1 MDSEQETQATA
12 VSEGEQQP
20 SNISENSAESAPDYN
35 DLTVSKLKE
44 LLKELDLPLSG
55 KKSDLIER
63 LQASNEKVTEESDD
77 SEDKMKEPLV
87 SFDKLDGLSRSE
99 LKELRKEYHK
109 QAEELRVN
117 RDELNLKSQSHAS
130 ERNDLNVKAKEHM
143 DNVHVHRDRRNGLN
157 VEVGEIRDERRE
169 ITNLTNSHKDDFLKL
184 KRQRFSGRNLPPVS
198 RLRKQIQELELKQ
211 MTTPLTTDKERALVD
226 EISSLQ
232 NKIKQHDELIETDT
246 EVLGA
251 RDTFRESENKRRELG
266 KKMQKSRQEAQ
277 AAHHTMKDS
286 LRLNRQTR
294 RKADAAQKQFVKAKE
309 KADEVHNEYIEYL
322 RGMQEIDRMTA
333 SQGRSGSSADQRA
346 SAASAEELFAKFLA
360 GENYTIADIA
370 TWPWIARHE
379 WHDIGLK
386 NYKNLTRWYLE
397 IAKRDA
403 VIKGYDFMNR
413 GEIIPKP

>member
-1 MDSEQETQATA
+1 MDSELETQATA
-12 VSEGEQQP
+12 VIEGEQP
-20 SNISENSAESAPDYN
+20 SNVSENSAKPAPDYN
-35 DLTVSKLKE
+35 DLTVIKLKE
-44 LLKELDLPLSG
+44 LLKELGLPLSG

-63 LQASNEKVTEESDD
+63 LQASNEKVDKESGESKEET
-77 SEDKMKEPLV
+77 KEPLV
-87 SFDKLDGLSRSE
+87 SFDKLDGLSRTE
-99 LKELRKEYHK
+99 LRDLRKEYHK
-109 QAEELRVN
+109 QAEELRVK

-130 ERNDLNVKAKEHM
+130 ERNELNLKAKEHM
-143 DNVHVHRDRRNGLN
+143 DKVHVHRDLRNGLN

-169 ITNLTNSHKDDFLKL
+169 ITNRANTLKDVFLKL

-198 RLRKQIQELELKQ
+198 KLRKQIQELELKQ

-246 EVLGA
+246 EVLDA
-251 RDTFRESENKRRELG
+251 RDAFRESENKRRELG
-266 KKMQKSRQEAQ
+266 KTMQKSRQEAQ

-309 KADEVHNEYIEYL
+309 KADEVHNDYIEYL

-346 SAASAEELFAKFLA
+346 NAASAEELFTKFLSGEKLSTEQLMIIQKA
-360 GENYTIADIA
+360 GM
-370 TWPWIARHE
+370 
-379 WHDIGLK
+379 L
-386 NYKNLTRWYLE
+386 
-397 IAKRDA
+397 
-403 VIKGYDFMNR
+403 
-413 GEIIPKP
+413 

>member
-12 VSEGEQQP
+12 VTEGEKP
-20 SNISENSAESAPDYN
+20 SNISESSAEIAPDYN

-44 LLKELDLPLSG
+44 LLKELSLPLSG

-63 LQASNEKVTEESDD
+63 LQASKEKVNEESGEGEGET
-77 SEDKMKEPLV
+77 EDETKEPLI

-99 LKELRKEYHK
+99 LKDLRKEYHK
-109 QAEELRVN
+109 KAEELRVK

-130 ERNDLNVKAKEHM
+130 ERNDLNLKAKEHM

-157 VEVGEIRDERRE
+157 IEVGEIRDERRE
-169 ITNLTNSHKDDFLKL
+169 ITNQANSLKDDFLKL

-246 EVLGA
+246 EVLDA

-277 AAHHTMKDS
+277 TAHHTMKDS

-346 SAASAEELFAKFLA
+346 NAASAEELFTKFLSGEKLSTEQLMIIQKA
-360 GENYTIADIA
+360 GM
-370 TWPWIARHE
+370 
-379 WHDIGLK
+379 L
-386 NYKNLTRWYLE
+386 
-397 IAKRDA
+397 
-403 VIKGYDFMNR
+403 
-413 GEIIPKP
+413 

>member
-1 MDSEQETQATA
+1 MDSEQETKATA
-12 VSEGEQQP
+12 VIEGEQS
-20 SNISENSAESAPDYN
+20 SNVSENSAKPAPDYN
-35 DLTVSKLKE
+35 DLTVIKLKE
-44 LLKELDLPLSG
+44 LLKELGLPLSG

-63 LQASNEKVTEESDD
+63 LQASNEKVDKESGESKEET
-77 SEDKMKEPLV
+77 KEPLV
-87 SFDKLDGLSRSE
+87 SFDKLDGLSRTE
-99 LKELRKEYHK
+99 LRDLRKEYHK
-109 QAEELRVN
+109 QAEELRVK

-130 ERNDLNVKAKEHM
+130 ERNDLNLKAKEHM
-143 DNVHVHRDRRNGLN
+143 DKVHVHRDLRNGLN

-169 ITNLTNSHKDDFLKL
+169 ITNQANTLKDVFLKL
-184 KRQRFSGRNLPPVS
+184 KRQRFSGLNLPPVS
-198 RLRKQIQELELKQ
+198 KLRKQIQELELKQ
-211 MTTPLTTDKERALVD
+211 MTTPLTTDKERVLVD

-246 EVLGA
+246 EVSDA
-251 RDTFRESENKRRELG
+251 RDAFRESENKRRELG

-346 SAASAEELFAKFLA
+346 SAASAEELFTKFLSGEKLSTEQLMIIQKA
-360 GENYTIADIA
+360 GM
-370 TWPWIARHE
+370 
-379 WHDIGLK
+379 L
-386 NYKNLTRWYLE
+386 
-397 IAKRDA
+397 
-403 VIKGYDFMNR
+403 
-413 GEIIPKP
+413 

>member
-12 VSEGEQQP
+12 VTEGEQP
-20 SNISENSAESAPDYN
+20 SNVSESSAEIAPDYN

-44 LLKELDLPLSG
+44 LLKELSLPLSG

-63 LQASNEKVTEESDD
+63 LQASKEKVNEESGEGEGET
-77 SEDKMKEPLV
+77 EDETKEPLI

-99 LKELRKEYHK
+99 LKDLRKEYHK
-109 QAEELRVN
+109 KAEELRVK
-117 RDELNLKSQSHAS
+117 RDELNLKSQSHAA
-130 ERNDLNVKAKEHM
+130 ERNDLNLKAKEHM

-157 VEVGEIRDERRE
+157 IEVGEIRDERRE
-169 ITNLTNSHKDDFLKL
+169 ITNQANTLKDDFLKL

-246 EVLGA
+246 EVLDA

-277 AAHHTMKDS
+277 TAHHTMKDS

-346 SAASAEELFAKFLA
+346 NAASAEELFTKFLSGEKLSTEQLMIIQKA
-360 GENYTIADIA
+360 GM
-370 TWPWIARHE
+370 
-379 WHDIGLK
+379 L
-386 NYKNLTRWYLE
+386 
-397 IAKRDA
+397 
-403 VIKGYDFMNR
+403 
-413 GEIIPKP
+413 

>member
-12 VSEGEQQP
+12 VIEGEQP
-20 SNISENSAESAPDYN
+20 SNISENSAEIAPDYS

-44 LLKELDLPLSG
+44 LLKELGLPLSG
-55 KKSDLIER
+55 KKVDLIER
-63 LQASNEKVTEESDD
+63 LQASKEKVDKSVDEESGKTEEKTK
-77 SEDKMKEPLV
+77 EEIKEPLV

-99 LKELRKEYHK
+99 LKDLRKEYHK
-109 QAEELRVN
+109 QAEELRVK

-143 DNVHVHRDRRNGLN
+143 DKVHIHRDLRNELN
-157 VEVGEIRDERRE
+157 VEVGEVRDERRE
-169 ITNLTNSHKDDFLKL
+169 ITNLANTHKDDFLKL

-198 RLRKQIQELELKQ
+198 KLRKQIQELELKQ

-246 EVLGA
+246 EVLDA
-251 RDTFRESENKRRELG
+251 RDTFRESENKRRDLG

-333 SQGRSGSSADQRA
+333 SQGRTGSSADQRA
-346 SAASAEELFAKFLA
+346 NAASAEELFTKFLSGEKLSTEQLMIIQKA
-360 GENYTIADIA
+360 GM
-370 TWPWIARHE
+370 
-379 WHDIGLK
+379 L
-386 NYKNLTRWYLE
+386 
-397 IAKRDA
+397 
-403 VIKGYDFMNR
+403 
-413 GEIIPKP
+413 